1 MTTVAAP
8 ALEARDALSR
18 LIAKVAKGDRNA
30 LQSIYNKT
38 SAKLFGVILRI
49 LPTRDEAEEI
59 LQDVYLTVWL
69 KAPQFDQERGSPI
82 TWLATI
88 ARNKAIDRR
97 RSLRSYGEELSDT
110 LTDSIPDGG
119 RRGRAI
125 AGPLFQTSRR
135 LKGPAF
141 PIGFRQSRHGF
152 ALARKLRSSGAAI
165 PPAKPWFSWPLRSD
179 GFILS
184 SAGRWRRQCPAT

>member
-8 ALEARDALSR
+8 ALEARAALSR

-30 LQSIYNKT
+30 LQGIYEKT

-110 LTDSIPDGG
+110 LIDSIPDGG
-119 RRGRAI
+119 PTALQEIEWSQDRERLFACLDTLEHRLKSALSEAFLNGHTYIELADHYNVPLGTMKSWMRRG
-125 AGPLFQTSRR
+125 L
-135 LKGPAF
+135 LKM
-141 PIGFRQSRHGF
+141 R
-152 ALARKLRSSGAAI
+152 
-165 PPAKPWFSWPLRSD
+165 D
-179 GFILS
+179 CLS
-184 SAGRWRRQCPAT
+184 S